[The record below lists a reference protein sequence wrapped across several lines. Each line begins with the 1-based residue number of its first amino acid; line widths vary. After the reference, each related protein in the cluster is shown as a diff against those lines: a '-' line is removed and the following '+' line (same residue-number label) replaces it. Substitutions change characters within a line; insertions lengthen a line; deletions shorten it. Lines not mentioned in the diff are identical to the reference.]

1 MKDRFLI
8 FSVSALI
15 ILWVYTAGS
24 KIVEFQEFRHQLKLQ
39 HFNNVFM
46 SLLSFI
52 LPLSEALTA
61 FLLSRPASRMS
72 GLYSSFLLLAVFTIY
87 ILLILL
93 GFFDKI
99 PCSCGGVLKEMSWKT
114 HLLFNT
120 SFLSLNLWA
129 IYYIKQRERR
139 SGK

>member
-8 FSVSALI
+8 FAVSALI

-24 KIVEFQEFRHQLKLQ
+24 KVLEFHEFKHQLKLQ
-39 HFNNVFM
+39 HFNNTVIP
-46 SLLSFI
+46 LLSVI

-61 FLLSRPASRMS
+61 FLLSRSVSRIP
-72 GLYSSFLLLAVFTIY
+72 GLYYSLLLLAVFTIY
-87 ILLILL
+87 IILILI
-93 GFFDKI
+93 GFFDKV

-114 HLLFNT
+114 HLLFNA

-129 IYYIKQRERR
+129 VYYIKQKERR
-139 SGK
+139 PGK